1 MVASEP
7 RMANQPHVNPAE
19 LRQSWPRP
27 SKPRP
32 IVVIGAGSIVRDA
45 HLPIYARLGFNVAGI
60 FDLNKEAA
68 RERAAAFTIPRVFES
83 LAEAAATRDVV
94 FDVAVPPAAIA
105 GIIAELPAEAPVL
118 IQKPMGR
125 DLAAARKILAICCE
139 RKLRAAIN
147 FQLRFAPNMLA
158 LKDAIARGLLGD
170 LLDIEVRLNL
180 FTPWNYWAFLKGEP
194 RLEVLM
200 HSIHYLD
207 LIRHLAGEPRG
218 VYCKGVRHPAMPEY
232 ADTRTTII
240 LDYSDTVRAS
250 LAMNHAHKF
259 GTRHTMCVLKV
270 EGTRGAAI
278 AKMGVNLNYPK
289 GEPDTLEIADESG
302 AWTDA
307 PLRGSW
313 FLEAFEGPMSNVQ
326 RFAAGEDAALVSS
339 VDDAARTMAL
349 VEACYE
355 SSARGATPI
364 PPVA

>member
-1 MVASEP
+1 MANASEIDLS
-7 RMANQPHVNPAE
+7 A
-19 LRQSWPRP
+19 LRQAWPRA

-45 HLPIYARLGFNVAGI
+45 HLPVYARLGLEVAGI
-60 FDLNKEAA
+60 FDLNRDAA
-68 RERAAAFTIPRVFES
+68 GERAAAFKVPRVFAS
-83 LAEAAATRDVV
+83 LAEAASVRDAI
-94 FDVAVPPAAIA
+94 FDVAVPPSAIVSVLEQIPAA
-105 GIIAELPAEAPVL
+105 APVL
-118 IQKPMGR
+118 IQKPMGG
-125 DLAAARKILAICCE
+125 DLADARRILALCRE

-158 LKDAIARGLLGD
+158 LKDLLDRGALGE

-180 FTPWNYWAFLKGEP
+180 FTPWNYWAFLKGVP

-218 VYCKGVRHPAMPEY
+218 VYCKGVRHPEMTDY

-240 LDYSDTVRAS
+240 LDYGDTVRAS
-250 LAMNHAHKF
+250 LAMNHAHQF
-259 GTRHTMCVLKV
+259 GSRHAMCELKL

-289 GEPDTLEIADESG
+289 GEPDTLEVAFTSG
-302 AWTDA
+302 EWKNV

-313 FLEAFEGPMSNVQ
+313 FLEAFEGPISNMQ
-326 RFAAGEDAALVSS
+326 RFAAGEDRTLVSG
-339 VDDAARTMAL
+339 VEDAIRTMAL
-349 VEACYE
+349 VEACYQ
-355 SSARGATPI
+355 SSARGATAI
-364 PPVA
+364 PNVD

>member
-1 MVASEP
+1 
-7 RMANQPHVNPAE
+7 MANQPQIKLNE

-27 SKPRP
+27 SRPRP

-45 HLPIYARLGFNVAGI
+45 HLPIYARLGFSVAGI
-60 FDLNKEAA
+60 FDLNPEATRA
-68 RERAAAFTIPRVFES
+68 RAASFKIPRVFAS
-83 LAEAAATRDVV
+83 LNEAVATHDAV

-105 GIIAELPAEAPVL
+105 DIIAQLPAEAPVL

-125 DLAAARKILAICCE
+125 DLAGARKLLAICHE

-147 FQLRFAPNMLA
+147 FQLRFAPDMLA
-158 LKDAIARGLLGD
+158 LKDAIARGFLGE

-232 ADTRTTII
+232 SDTRTTII
-240 LDYSDTVRAS
+240 LDYGDTVRAS

-259 GTRHTMCVLKV
+259 GTRHTMCILKV

-289 GEPDTLEIADESG
+289 GEPDTLEIADENG
-302 AWTDA
+302 TWTDV

-339 VDDAARTMAL
+339 VDDAARTMAV

-364 PPVA
+364 PPLT

>member
-1 MVASEP
+1 
-7 RMANQPHVNPAE
+7 MANQPHVNPAD
-19 LRQSWPRP
+19 LRQSWPRA

-60 FDLNKEAA
+60 FDLNQGAA
-68 RERAAAFTIPRVFES
+68 SARAAAFKIPRVFAS
-83 LAEAAATRDVV
+83 LGEAGSTRDAV
-94 FDVAVPPAAIA
+94 FDVAVPPGAIA
-105 GIIAELPAEAPVL
+105 DIIAELPPGSPVL

-125 DLAAARKILAICCE
+125 DLAAARKVLAICHE

-158 LKDAIARGLLGD
+158 LKDAIERGLIGD

-232 ADTRTTII
+232 SDTRTTII
-240 LDYSDTVRAS
+240 LDYGDHLRAS

-259 GTRHTMCVLKV
+259 GTRHTMCILKV

-278 AKMGVNLNYPK
+278 AKMGVNLNYPN
-289 GEPDTLEIADESG
+289 GEPDTLEISDEGG
-302 AWTDA
+302 AWADV

-326 RFAAGEDAALVSS
+326 RFAAGEDLALVSS
-339 VDDAARTMAL
+339 VDDAAHTMAI

-364 PPVA
+364 APVA